1 MKSFALAALMGAVAT
16 AMETAPIWEFFDYLA
31 RHNKQYTS
39 DAELNL
45 RYIRWAE
52 IDEHIK
58 NHNASGSMYRAG
70 HNKFSDWSFAE
81 YKALMGYRKGPEA
94 PVKEV
99 AVFEPANS
107 DGINWIDLGG
117 VTPIK
122 DQGNCGSCWAFS
134 TTGSL
139 EGAHFAATGKLL
151 SFSEQQLVDCAY
163 VTLGYG
169 NYGCNGGLQ
178 DYAYNYYEDG
188 HNAELESVYPY
199 FSGDTSKKGDCQYDS
214 ASTTAVTVSTY
225 KAVTPYSPE

>member
-178 DYAYNYYEDG
+178 DYAFNYYEDG